1 MSGETSAINYRHNPR
16 CSRTNTN
23 EKEGE
28 ETNGKS
34 PDQYMK
40 LNVGGALFQ
49 TTLATLTKQDTMLRA
64 MFSGRMD
71 VTADSNGW
79 VLIDRSGRHFSLI
92 LDFLRDGFVP
102 LPDCRMEVEQLLC
115 EARFYLIQD
124 LISECELWLNSH
136 GQRNIDSEPSYVCYI
151 PTVHTKA
158 EYERLIFSSHK
169 PSIKLLINR
178 HNNKYSYTSQSDDNI
193 LKNLE
198 LFDRLAMKFHDR
210 ILFIKDVG
218 SDSSEVCQWK
228 FYGKGVARTEV
239 CCTSIVYC
247 TDKKQT
253 KVEFPEARI
262 YDDAMSILRYED
274 RGVCRRCGGSTC
286 SPPGAQTP
294 GTPPGE
300 Q

>member
-1 MSGETSAINYRHNPR
+1 MSGETSAVNYRHNPR

-71 VTADSNGW
+71 
-79 VLIDRSGRHFSLI
+79 
-92 LDFLRDGFVP
+92 
-102 LPDCRMEVEQLLC
+102 
-115 EARFYLIQD
+115 D

-169 PSIKLLINR
+169 PAIKLLINR